1 MNNKFDVVIIGA
13 GSVGGPLSYFLAKK
27 GFKTLVID
35 EKASPGQGSNK
46 AAIGGIRATHS
57 SPGKILVGLKS
68 LEIFRNWEKETG
80 DDIEYYEGGYAFV
93 TYREEDKN
101 SLKELVKYQR
111 QFGLEIDFYEKEEI
125 LNIIPGLNPE
135 GLLGGTY
142 SPRDGSASPLLAIES
157 FYKHAKKHGA
167 IFKFREKVTGFET
180 DKEKITAVK
189 TANGTYYA
197 DIVINCAGGNA
208 SEIGKLAGVELPVTP
223 DSHEGGV
230 TEPVE
235 RFVNPM
241 IVDIKPEK
249 GSKNFYFYQHKTGQ
263 IIFCLTPDPP
273 IWGTDLRETSVFL
286 PMVAKRMI
294 KVMPKL
300 KYIRVRRT
308 WRGVY
313 PMTPDGNPIVGFK
326 GYKNFL
332 QLVGMCG
339 QGFMLGPG
347 LGYYISEY
355 LEGKTSEEIDTILK
369 EFSPY
374 RDFGVQELLK

>member
-111 QFGLEIDFYEKEEI
+111 QSGLEIDFYEKEEI

-157 FYKHAKKHGA
+157 FYKHAKKYGA

-355 LEGKTSEEIDTILK
+355 LEGKTSEEINTILK

>member
-1 MNNKFDVVIIGA
+1 MSNKFDVVIIGA

-157 FYKHAKKHGA
+157 FYKHAKKYGA

-294 KVMPKL
+294 KVMPRL

-355 LEGKTSEEIDTILK
+355 LEGKTSEEINTILK

>member
-157 FYKHAKKHGA
+157 FYKHAKKYGA

-180 DKEKITAVK
+180 DK
-189 TANGTYYA
+189 
-197 DIVINCAGGNA
+197 
-208 SEIGKLAGVELPVTP
+208 
-223 DSHEGGV
+223 
-230 TEPVE
+230 
-235 RFVNPM
+235 
-241 IVDIKPEK
+241 
-249 GSKNFYFYQHKTGQ
+249 
-263 IIFCLTPDPP
+263 
-273 IWGTDLRETSVFL
+273 
-286 PMVAKRMI
+286 
-294 KVMPKL
+294 
-300 KYIRVRRT
+300 
-308 WRGVY
+308 
-313 PMTPDGNPIVGFK
+313 
-326 GYKNFL
+326 
-332 QLVGMCG
+332 
-339 QGFMLGPG
+339 
-347 LGYYISEY
+347 
-355 LEGKTSEEIDTILK
+355 
-369 EFSPY
+369 
-374 RDFGVQELLK
+374 

>member
-157 FYKHAKKHGA
+157 FYKHAKKYGA

-294 KVMPKL
+294 KVMPRL

-355 LEGKTSEEIDTILK
+355 LEGKTSEEINTILK

-374 RDFGVQELLK
+374 RDFGAQELLK

>member
-355 LEGKTSEEIDTILK
+355 LEGKTSEEINTILK

>member
-189 TANGTYYA
+189 TANGTYKA

-273 IWGTDLRETSVFL
+273 IWGTDLRETSAFL

>member
-1 MNNKFDVVIIGA
+1 MKERFDVIIIGA
-13 GSVGGPLSYFLAKK
+13 GSVGVPLSYFLGKK

-35 EKASPGQGSNK
+35 EKPSPGQGSNK

-57 SPGKILVGLKS
+57 SPAKILVGLKS
-68 LEIFRNWEKETG
+68 LEIFRNWEKEMG
-80 DDIEYYEGGYAFV
+80 DNIEYYEGGYAFI
-93 TYREEDKN
+93 TYREEDKK
-101 SLKELVKYQR
+101 SLKELVRFRR
-111 QFGLEIDFYEKEEI
+111 QFGLNIDFYEKDEI
-125 LNIIPGLNPE
+125 LEKIPYLNPD

-142 SPRDGSASPLLAIES
+142 SPNDGSASPLLAIES
-157 FYKHAKKHGA
+157 FYRHSKRLGVQ
-167 IFKFREKVTGFET
+167 FRFSEKVTGFET
-180 DKEKITAVK
+180 EGNRISAVVTDKGKFF
-189 TANGTYYA
+189 G
-197 DIVINCAGGNA
+197 DIIVNA
-208 SEIGKLAGVELPVTP
+208 SGAYAREIADLVNVSIPVNP

-230 TEPVE
+230 TEPVQH
-235 RFVNPM
+235 FLDPM

-273 IWGTDLRETSVFL
+273 IWGTDTRETSVFL

-308 WRGVY
+308 WRGLY

-326 GYKNFL
+326 GYSNFL

-347 LGYYISEY
+347 LGYYMAEF
-355 LEGKTSEEIDTILK
+355 LEGKRNEEIKTILE
-369 EFSPY
+369 EFSPD
-374 RDFGVQELLK
+374 REFSSQEILK

>member
-1 MNNKFDVVIIGA
+1 MNDKFDVIIIGA
-13 GSVGGPLSYFLAKK
+13 GSVGVPLSYFLARK

-35 EKASPGQGSNK
+35 EKSSPGQGSNK

-93 TYREEDKN
+93 TYREEDRN

-125 LNIIPGLNPE
+125 LKIIPGINPE

-167 IFKFREKVTGFET
+167 IFKFREKVISLET
-180 DKEKITAVK
+180 EKEKITAVK
-189 TANGTYYA
+189 TLSGSYRA
-197 DIVINCAGGNA
+197 DIVINCAGGEA
-208 SEIGKLAGVELPVTP
+208 SDIGKLAGVELPVIP

-273 IWGTDLRETSVFL
+273 IWGTDLRETSTFL

-332 QLVGMCG
+332 HLVGMCG

-355 LEGKTSEEIDTILK
+355 LEGKTSEELETILK
-369 EFSPY
+369 EFSPD
-374 RDFGVQELLK
+374 RDFGAQELLK

>member
-57 SPGKILVGLKS
+57 SPGKILVCLKS

-101 SLKELVKYQR
+101 SLKELVNYQR

-157 FYKHAKKHGA
+157 FYKHAKKYGA
-167 IFKFREKVTGFET
+167 TFKFREKVTGFET

-294 KVMPKL
+294 KIMPKL

>member
-157 FYKHAKKHGA
+157 FYKHAKKYGA

>member
-1 MNNKFDVVIIGA
+1 MSNKFDVVIIGA

-157 FYKHAKKHGA
+157 FYKHAKKYGA

-208 SEIGKLAGVELPVTP
+208 SEIGKLAGVELSVTP

-355 LEGKTSEEIDTILK
+355 LEGKTSEEINTILK